1 MTTTERTEKASAEEN
16 PLKLSLQEAFFT
28 GRYRGCVRRLDR
40 KQLAVDDSD
49 RCFVEFY
56 VTDI

>member
-28 GRYRGCVRRLDR
+28 GRYRGGVRRLDR
-40 KQLAVDDSD
+40 KQEYAEKI
-49 RCFVEFY
+49 RRKRM
-56 VTDI
+56 

>member
-40 KQLAVDDSD
+40 KQEY
-49 RCFVEFY
+49 VEKIRRKR
-56 VTDI
+56 T